1 MVDQYC
7 ILMGLKAHPHVDY
20 RGKVA
25 VVQHG
30 ILENY
35 SEIKTELEENGHVF
49 DFKTDTEVIAHLI
62 KERLREGLSRL
73 FGRP

>member
-1 MVDQYC
+1 
-7 ILMGLKAHPHVDY
+7 MGLKAHPHVDY

-35 SEIKTELEENGHVF
+35 PEIKAELEENGMF
-49 DFKTDTEVIAHLI
+49 SIFKTDTEVIAHLI

-73 FGRP
+73 LERP